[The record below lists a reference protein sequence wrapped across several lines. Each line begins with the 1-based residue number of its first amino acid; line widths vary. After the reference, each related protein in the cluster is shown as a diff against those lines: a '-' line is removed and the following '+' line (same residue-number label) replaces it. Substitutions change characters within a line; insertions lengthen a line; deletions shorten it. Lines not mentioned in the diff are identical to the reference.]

1 MLPIIGSGGEF
12 IKSIQSVTLSATTA
26 TAGSFGVTATRALCG
41 LSLGLANS
49 SVIGDWSLL
58 GFPKVPDD
66 SCLMMVISIQIG
78 LQYDGSDPSRIAA
91 QVVSGVGFLGAGT
104 IMVKGGDVKGLTTA
118 ATLWVN
124 AGIGMAIG
132 AGLYFAGIA
141 TGVIVLLALIAF
153 GRLNFIQ
160 ELDDDDDLPLEDED
174 EVSDDA

>member
-1 MLPIIGSGGEF
+1 MESAVDLQNLTYGEIILRLLISGLIGAVVGYEREASGRPAGFRTNMLVAVG
-12 IKSIQSVTLSATTA
+12 
-26 TAGSFGVTATRALCG
+26 
-41 LSLGLANS
+41 
-49 SVIGDWSLL
+49 
-58 GFPKVPDD
+58 

-141 TGVIVLLALIAF
+141 TGVIVLLALIVF

>member
-1 MLPIIGSGGEF
+1 MESAVDLQNLTYGEIILRLLISGLIG
-12 IKSIQSVTLSATTA
+12 A
-26 TAGSFGVTATRALCG
+26 
-41 LSLGLANS
+41 
-49 SVIGDWSLL
+49 VIGYEREASGRPA
-58 GFPKVPDD
+58 GFRTNMLVGVG

-141 TGVIVLLALIAF
+141 TGVIVLLALIVF